1 MDIKEFITNNYNYIS
16 AIATN
21 EYNKEKN
28 KILHKNYDVNDF
40 ISEVMLF
47 FIKKYNVFDD
57 TLCKARTFII
67 KNCAYCASE
76 LKAKLN
82 KSNRSIDLVCYNESD
97 LMVVEYN
104 NNNNNEDLNVYENIG
119 KDDYYKELS
128 LFSELNPEEKLLCS
142 YKLHGLNHNEI
153 AKMLGCSR
161 QTIWRKFNII
171 KEKVI

>member
-1 MDIKEFITNNYNYIS
+1 MEMEIKEFITNNYNYIA

-28 KILHKNYDVNDF
+28 KILYKHYDVNDF

-47 FIKKYNVFDD
+47 FIKKYDVFDES
-57 TLCKARTFII
+57 LCKPRTFII
-67 KNCAYCASE
+67 QNCGYCSGE

-82 KSNRSIDLVCYNESD
+82 KSNRCIDLVCYNESD
-97 LMVVEYN
+97 LISYDDN
-104 NNNNNEDLNVYENIG
+104 NDELNPYRNVG
-119 KDDYYKELS
+119 KEEYYKELS
-128 LFSELNPEEKLLCS
+128 TFSELNEEEKLLCV
-142 YKLHGLNHNEI
+142 YKLHGFEINEI
-153 AKMLGCSR
+153 AKVLGCSR

>member
-1 MDIKEFITNNYNYIS
+1 MEMEIKEFITNNYNYIS

-28 KILHKNYDVNDF
+28 KILYKNYDVNDF

-47 FIKKYNVFDD
+47 FIKKYDIFDD
-57 TLCKARTFII
+57 SLCKARTFII
-67 KNCAYCASE
+67 KSCAYCAGE
-76 LKAKLN
+76 LKARLN

-97 LMVVEYN
+97 LITIDN
-104 NNNNNEDLNVYENIG
+104 NDDELNIYRNVGKEDF
-119 KDDYYKELS
+119 YKELS
-128 LFSELNPEEKLLCS
+128 IFSELNQEEKLLCS
-142 YKLHGLNHNEI
+142 YKLHGLEINEI
-153 AKMLGCSR
+153 AKVLGCSR

>member
-28 KILHKNYDVNDF
+28 MVLYKNYDVNDF

-47 FIKKYNVFDD
+47 FIKKYEVFDES
-57 TLCKARTFII
+57 LCKLRTFII
-67 KNCAYCASE
+67 QSCAYCAGE

-97 LMVVEYN
+97 LITKDEN
-104 NNNNNEDLNVYENIG
+104 NDELNIYRNVG
-119 KDDYYKELS
+119 KEDYYKELS
-128 LFSELNPEEKLLCS
+128 IFSELSQEEKLLCS
-142 YKLHGLNHNEI
+142 YKLHGLEINEI
-153 AKMLGCSR
+153 AKVLGCSR
-161 QTIWRKFNII
+161 QTVWRKFNII

>member
-1 MDIKEFITNNYNYIS
+1 MDMDIKEFINNNYNYIS

-28 KILHKNYDVNDF
+28 KVLYKNYDVNDF

-47 FIKKYNVFDD
+47 FIKKYDVFDES
-57 TLCKARTFII
+57 LCKPRTFII
-67 KNCAYCASE
+67 QSCSYCSGE
-76 LKAKLN
+76 LKARLK
-82 KSNRSIDLVCYNESD
+82 KSNRYIDLVCYNESD
-97 LMVVEYN
+97 LITKDDN
-104 NNNNNEDLNVYENIG
+104 NDELNVYRNVG
-119 KDDYYKELS
+119 KEDYYKELS
-128 LFSELNPEEKLLCS
+128 IFSELNEEEKLICS
-142 YKLHGLNHNEI
+142 YKLHGLEINEI

>member
-1 MDIKEFITNNYNYIS
+1 MNINEFITENYVYIS

-28 KILHKNYDVNDF
+28 KVLYKNYDVNDF

-47 FIKKYNVFDD
+47 FIKKYEVFDES
-57 TLCKARTFII
+57 LCKPRTFII
-67 KNCAYCASE
+67 KNCSFCSGE

-82 KSNRSIDLVCYNESD
+82 KSNRCIALVCYNESD
-97 LMVVEYN
+97 LISCDEN
-104 NNNNNEDLNVYENIG
+104 NGELNPYRNVG
-119 KDDYYKELS
+119 KEEYYKELS
-128 LFSELNPEEKLLCS
+128 TFSELNEEEKLLCS
-142 YKLHGLNHNEI
+142 YKLHGLEINEI
-153 AKMLGCSR
+153 AKVLGCSR

>member
-28 KILHKNYDVNDF
+28 KILYKNYDVNDF

-47 FIKKYNVFDD
+47 FIKKYDVFDN

-67 KNCAYCASE
+67 KNCTYCAGE

-97 LMVVEYN
+97 LITIDN
-104 NNNNNEDLNVYENIG
+104 NDDELNVYRNVG

-128 LFSELNPEEKLLCS
+128 IFSELNEEEKLICS
-142 YKLHGLNHNEI
+142 YKLHGLEINEI
-153 AKMLGCSR
+153 AKVLGCSR

>member
-1 MDIKEFITNNYNYIS
+1 MEIKEFITNNYNYIS

-28 KILHKNYDVNDF
+28 KVLYKQYGVDDF

-47 FIKKYNVFDD
+47 FIKKYDVFDD
-57 TLCKARTFII
+57 SLCKPRTFII
-67 KNCAYCASE
+67 KNCGYCSGE

-82 KSNRSIDLVCYNESD
+82 KSNRCIDLVCYNESD
-97 LMVVEYN
+97 LISYDDN
-104 NNNNNEDLNVYENIG
+104 NDELNPYRNVG
-119 KDDYYKELS
+119 KEEYYKELS
-128 LFSELNPEEKLLCS
+128 TFSELNEEEKLLCG
-142 YKLHGLNHNEI
+142 YKLHGLEINEI
-153 AKMLGCSR
+153 AKVLGCSR